1 VEGKNHTAE
10 QSRDAPMVHRAA
22 WNSSGQPSVVR
33 TTDTRPTDRP
43 GAKIGAAV
51 HQGVHSG
58 IDAFIDSILAAV
70 PRPVKSARPQTL
82 RA

>member
-1 VEGKNHTAE
+1 
-10 QSRDAPMVHRAA
+10 MVHRAA